1 MGIFD
6 SFFKGP
12 ELTKDDA
19 LNMSTSMALNLY
31 RDGYS
36 IEQFIQNA
44 DMLLEEIFKMEFP
57 HHSISTEQSKQ
68 ILKNVVRIY
77 TEEKEHLKN
86 LNKLSI
92 YINNPTPE
100 NKPTEKV
107 VTPGH
112 IRGWFGLFKD

>member
-19 LNMSTSMALNLY
+19 LNISTSMAFNLY
-31 RDGYS
+31 REGFT
-36 IEQFIQNA
+36 IEQFMQNA
-44 DMLLEEIFKMEFP
+44 EMFLEETFKTEFP

-77 TEEKEHLKN
+77 TEEKEYLEN

-92 YINNPTPE
+92 YMNNPIPE

-107 VTPGH
+107 TTPEY
-112 IRGWFGLFKD
+112 IRGWFDLFKD